1 MKRIRMFYFAFE
13 HRNMLKYL
21 ILNIFLDNYFSMPK
35 PSRSAFYFYALE
47 YQRRSQRNNGNR
59 MSINDAIAACYD
71 EWKLLSDDEKQP
83 YKILY
88 EEWRIQY
95 RSDPE
100 LVGGN
105 SNQRLLQI
113 KKSLKQEIKNEKILS
128 ERDIP
133 CEELKIHYDRFSLE
147 RDYLAFEYLPLDIN
161 ELLTMPIYIINFQI
175 FCKVDEEDG
184 GQYVPAEMCILRVKI
199 FLDIYIYFID

>member
-1 MKRIRMFYFAFE
+1 
-13 HRNMLKYL
+13 
-21 ILNIFLDNYFSMPK
+21 MPK

-47 YQRRSQRNNGNR
+47 YQRNSGQRLN
-59 MSINDAIAACYD
+59 INDAIAACYD
-71 EWKLLSDDEKQP
+71 EWKLLSDEDKQP

-88 EEWRIQY
+88 EDWRLNY
-95 RSDPE
+95 RADPE
-100 LVGGN
+100 SATN
-105 SNQRLLQI
+105 SNQRSLQT

-184 GQYVPAEMCILRVKI
+184 GQFVPAEMCILRVRM
-199 FLDIYIYFID
+199 F

>member
-1 MKRIRMFYFAFE
+1 
-13 HRNMLKYL
+13 
-21 ILNIFLDNYFSMPK
+21 MPK

-47 YQRRSQRNNGNR
+47 YQRRYQRNNGNR
-59 MSINDAIAACYD
+59 LSINDAIAACYD
-71 EWKLLSDDEKQP
+71 EWKILSDEEKEP

-88 EEWRIQY
+88 EEWRLQY
-95 RSDPE
+95 RLDPE
-100 LVGGN
+100 STAS
-105 SNQRLLQI
+105 SNQRCLQT

-133 CEELKIHYDRFSLE
+133 CEELKTHYDRFSLE
-147 RDYLAFEYLPLDIN
+147 RDYLAFDYLPLDIN

-184 GQYVPAEMCILRVKI
+184 GQYVPAEMCILRVRIGKQE
-199 FLDIYIYFID
+199 FRRTEFGSRLLAAEGEGRGGL

>member
-1 MKRIRMFYFAFE
+1 
-13 HRNMLKYL
+13 
-21 ILNIFLDNYFSMPK
+21 MPK

-47 YQRRSQRNNGNR
+47 YQRHQQRTHGHRLN
-59 MSINDAIAACYD
+59 INDAIAACYD
-71 EWKLLSDDEKQP
+71 EWKLLSEEEKQP
-83 YKILY
+83 FKIQY

-95 RSDPE
+95 RLDPE
-100 LVGGN
+100 TATGGA
-105 SNQRLLQI
+105 NQRAYQA
-113 KKSLKQEIKNEKILS
+113 KKALKQEMKNEKILS

-147 RDYLAFEYLPLDIN
+147 RDFLAFEYLPLDIN

-184 GQYVPAEMCILRVKI
+184 GQYVPAEMCILRVRI
-199 FLDIYIYFID
+199 VIDDEFIRWFVLVYSR